1 MTAKIKVAFKGCL
14 IPRAVR
20 AEHVIFLTTY
30 NRPGVNRCWYLLNTK
45 VTSWNATPLASLPK
59 IEFYLNIPLLAKKQ
73 TEMLTFSL
81 KKLSNFEH

>member
-30 NRPGVNRCWYLLNTK
+30 NRPSVNRCWYLLNTK
-45 VTSWNATPLASLPK
+45 VTSWNATLLASLPK
-59 IEFYLNIPLLAKKQ
+59 IEFYLNIPLLAKKTNRNAYIF
-73 TEMLTFSL
+73 TEKIEQF
-81 KKLSNFEH
+81 